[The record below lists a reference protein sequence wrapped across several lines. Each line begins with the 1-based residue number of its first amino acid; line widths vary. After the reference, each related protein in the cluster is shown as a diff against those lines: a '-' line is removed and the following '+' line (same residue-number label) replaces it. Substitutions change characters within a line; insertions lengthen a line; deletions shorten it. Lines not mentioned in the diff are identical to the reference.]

1 MFKNALRKIILQI
14 VTYILRKAFFKHAL
28 VNNAFKTVQQN
39 TKDKEN
45 ICRRADAQQ
54 RYLTQDFIL

>member
-1 MFKNALRKIILQI
+1 MFKNALRKIILQNG
-14 VTYILRKAFFKHAL
+14 THILRKAFFRHAL

-39 TKDKEN
+39 MKDKEN
-45 ICRRADAQQ
+45 ICKRADAQQ